1 MAAIVPL
8 TEPVQALLQLLIAKH
23 SMTDDEVRQQSTSAT
38 SDVFGIAHGALPASR
53 QTPPPKSREGGAFCT
68 AAIRRRRPHLRPRS
82 ICIALQ

>member
-53 QTPPPKSREGGAFCT
+53 QTPHRNRGREEPSARPPFVAEGPISGR
-68 AAIRRRRPHLRPRS
+68 AAS
-82 ICIALQ
+82 A